1 MAASGERDM
10 DMSHQDPREG
20 EQEMRMSLPETG
32 RASTGHP
39 GRAPGPRRRMEI
51 MARTVET
58 DVIPR
63 LIIARRQA
71 LRGRVTGASSNVC
84 NESDVVELAQMV
96 LDPDETV
103 ASRHVE
109 ELSQRGLPME
119 AIYCELFADTA
130 RLLGAMWVEDEIAFT
145 HVTTGVWRLQ
155 QMLHHFRSIFLAESP
170 HGPAGRNTG
179 LRILLAPAIGSQH
192 SLGMAMVGE
201 FFRRDGWS
209 VHTALI
215 TSNTDLAD
223 ILRSEWFDAL
233 GLSLA
238 VVDRLD
244 DLRATIAAGRRAS
257 RNLQIGVIV
266 GGPAFVQNPAHASYV
281 GADAVALDGRD
292 APRLIEQA
300 LNLSA
305 RPG

>member
-1 MAASGERDM
+1 
-10 DMSHQDPREG
+10 
-20 EQEMRMSLPETG
+20 MSLPETG

-39 GRAPGPRRRMEI
+39 GRAPGARRRMEI
-51 MARTVET
+51 MARTVEA

-63 LIIARRQA
+63 LIVARRQS
-71 LRGRVTGASSNVC
+71 LRPRVTGTTSNVC
-84 NESDVVELAQMV
+84 NESDVVELAHLV
-96 LDPDETV
+96 LDPDETL
-103 ASRHVE
+103 ASRHVT
-109 ELSQRGLPME
+109 ELNQRGLPME

-130 RLLGAMWVEDEIAFT
+130 RLLGAMWVEDEISFT

-155 QMLHHFRSIFLAESP
+155 HMLQHFRSIFLAESP
-170 HGPAGRNTG
+170 RRDTG

-192 SLGMAMVGE
+192 SLGMARVGE

-223 ILRSEWFDAL
+223 ILRAEWFDAL

-238 VVDRLD
+238 VVERLD

-257 RNLQIGVIV
+257 RNLQIGVMV
-266 GGPAFVQNPAHASYV
+266 GGPAFAQNPDHAAYV
-281 GADAVALDGRD
+281 GADAVAMDGRD
-292 APRLIEQA
+292 APRLIEHA